1 MSTAVETQIRASDP
15 GRSVFVT
22 ANAGSGKTSTLVSR
36 VARLLLRD
44 VAPEAILCVTYTK
57 AAAAEMQGRLFEV
70 LGDWAVAENADLARK
85 LADLDEHP
93 HDLARA
99 RRLFARAL
107 ETPGGLK
114 IQTIH
119 AFCEKLLK
127 RFPLE
132 AGVSPGFQVLE
143 DAAAAEVSAYAR
155 DAVAEAAIE
164 APDGPIGRAYAHFAV
179 ELDWQRFNAMFADF
193 AARRAAIQAY
203 VTSSEDVGGYG
214 SDIWFRCGFE
224 TRVEPETIEAEA
236 VAGVDWAA
244 WRGAAAALAAN
255 GAATDQALGQAMA
268 GVVEGHPFAPVWAI
282 FCTQAGQ
289 PRARLGTKALEAG
302 VAAWLAR
309 EQGRLGAACE
319 KAKAARI
326 ARDTEYAITL
336 ALTYAELY
344 EGQKDAAGALDF
356 GDLIG
361 RTWDLLK
368 TRADAAWVLY
378 KLDGG
383 IDHILLDEAQDTAPD
398 QWDILHALTDEFFAG
413 AGRPREE
420 KGTGRTVFAV
430 GDEKQSIYSFQG
442 ARPERFQVEALLY
455 RAQVDGAGGAFIE
468 VPLEDSWRSTPE
480 VLRFVDAVFAEP
492 EIAAGLTPGR
502 DAGILHH
509 RPLREAGFG
518 AVEFWPLEES
528 EPEEDTDPWAPVDI
542 DPKESGGKKL
552 ARRIAKSI
560 KAMIEAKT
568 AVFDKADRVLRPTA
582 AGDFLILVRRRNALF
597 HEIIRALKR
606 EGVASGGADRLKLS
620 EHIVFQDLV
629 ALGRLARFPDDDLT
643 LAALLRSPF
652 CDVSEESLFDL
663 AHDRGRASLW
673 ARLNARAGERPEWAA
688 AREILGWARV
698 EANARPPFD
707 FYSRAL
713 SRLDGGGRS
722 MRARLLTRFGREAED
737 AIEAFLGEAL
747 GLEQRRV
754 HDLERFLD
762 EMVRTDLEVKRE
774 TEDRGGEVR
783 VMTVHGA
790 KGLEAPIVILPDTTT
805 RARAQGGPL
814 LEAEGGFLWAPRKPD
829 DCPASAEARA
839 ARETAA
845 DQESLRLL
853 YVALTRARDRLIVCG
868 VKTADQYYR
877 GSWREIASRALERP
891 EIAAETCVIEGDG
904 EGLSRFGPDP
914 LSAITRAPLAETAI
928 ALPAWARRFA
938 PPEPLVVRYASPSTF
953 VDAEKGPAPSPL
965 AERDGLGRFRRGILI
980 HRLLQLLPDL
990 PAETRASA
998 AASLL
1003 AREPD
1008 LTDSQRDEMAAAAL
1022 GVLDDDRFA
1031 AVFGPGSRP
1040 EAAIAGGAK
1049 TLPEGLAVSGRID
1062 RLLVEPGRVLVVDFK
1077 TNRPAPDRIE
1087 DADRAY
1093 LTQMALYVAVL
1104 AEVFPG
1110 RTIEAAIVWT
1120 DGPKLMPIPEKIVR
1134 ETLAAIGTGS

>member
-1 MSTAVETQIRASDP
+1 
-15 GRSVFVT
+15 
-22 ANAGSGKTSTLVSR
+22 
-36 VARLLLRD
+36 
-44 VAPEAILCVTYTK
+44 
-57 AAAAEMQGRLFEV
+57 
-70 LGDWAVAENADLARK
+70 
-85 LADLDEHP
+85 
-93 HDLARA
+93 
-99 RRLFARAL
+99 
-107 ETPGGLK
+107 
-114 IQTIH
+114 
-119 AFCEKLLK
+119 
-127 RFPLE
+127 
-132 AGVSPGFQVLE
+132 
-143 DAAAAEVSAYAR
+143 
-155 DAVAEAAIE
+155 
-164 APDGPIGRAYAHFAV
+164 
-179 ELDWQRFNAMFADF
+179 
-193 AARRAAIQAY
+193 
-203 VTSSEDVGGYG
+203 
-214 SDIWFRCGFE
+214 
-224 TRVEPETIEAEA
+224 
-236 VAGVDWAA
+236 
-244 WRGAAAALAAN
+244 
-255 GAATDQALGQAMA
+255 
-268 GVVEGHPFAPVWAI
+268 
-282 FCTQAGQ
+282 
-289 PRARLGTKALEAG
+289 
-302 VAAWLAR
+302 
-309 EQGRLGAACE
+309 
-319 KAKAARI
+319 
-326 ARDTEYAITL
+326 
-336 ALTYAELY
+336 
-344 EGQKDAAGALDF
+344 
-356 GDLIG
+356 
-361 RTWDLLK
+361 
-368 TRADAAWVLY
+368 
-378 KLDGG
+378 
-383 IDHILLDEAQDTAPD
+383 
-398 QWDILHALTDEFFAG
+398 
-413 AGRPREE
+413 
-420 KGTGRTVFAV
+420 
-430 GDEKQSIYSFQG
+430 
-442 ARPERFQVEALLY
+442 
-455 RAQVDGAGGAFIE
+455 
-468 VPLEDSWRSTPE
+468 
-480 VLRFVDAVFAEP
+480 
-492 EIAAGLTPGR
+492 
-502 DAGILHH
+502 
-509 RPLREAGFG
+509 
-518 AVEFWPLEES
+518 LEES

-542 DPKESGGKKL
+542 EPKESGGKKL

-877 GSWREIASRALERP
+877 GSWREIASQALERP

-1022 GVLDDDRFA
+1022 GVLNDDRFA